1 MEGTVISFDEIE
13 RRFQEVGLGHE
24 TKHRFRFGPKGLP
37 ISEVEKE
44 QLEEIGDVAW
54 DFVAQIDDWYLK
66 AQASPAGS
74 WMANVL
80 ASALPRK
87 GGGYRDRENFW
98 PGNRPWT
105 FMVDTVWT
113 SQGWKIVEIDVTNRN
128 AMGYPLVMR
137 HIYGLNG
144 IWEGI
149 DSYWQQWEG
158 VTQIMPGRLRYY
170 EPYFRFFLSKIK
182 GRLVTEA
189 ELGQWMK
196 ECEKDEDK
204 EVSLLDFPVMY
215 YSREVM
221 SRLFNILRYAENVA
235 IPPKHYLSSKALT
248 TLPWEMNRATD
259 FEVAKFLPK
268 GRLVCRTRPLP
279 EGDFYLKMLQ
289 SSGAHGTFYN
299 DRERLAALHS
309 ERKPKAIWQEAL
321 PICTRPVA
329 YYDDNGQLTHGDFY
343 VRVSLFVTRKGQVVD
358 ADATCS
364 PDNIIHG
371 SKRSVMTVPVLV

>member
-1 MEGTVISFDEIE
+1 MRTFDQIE
-13 RRFQEVGLGHE
+13 AKFQEVGLGHE
-24 TKHRFRFGPKGLP
+24 AKHRFRFGPKGLP
-37 ISEVEKE
+37 ISQAEKD
-44 QLEEIGDVAW
+44 QLEEIGEESRW
-54 DFVAQIDDWYLK
+54 FIYQMDDWFLK
-66 AQASPAGS
+66 AQESPAGS

-80 ASALPRK
+80 TSALPRK
-87 GGGYRDRENFW
+87 NSGYRDSKNC
-98 PGNRPWT
+98 PNNMPWT

-113 SQGWKIVEIDVTNRN
+113 TQGWKIVEIDVTNRN

-137 HIYGLNG
+137 HLYGLDG

-149 DSYWQQWEG
+149 DNYWQEWEG
-158 VTQIMPGRLRYY
+158 VTQIMPDRIRYY

-182 GRLVTEA
+182 GRLVTQA
-189 ELGQWMK
+189 ELGQWIKEQMK
-196 ECEKDEDK
+196 AWEEDK
-204 EVSLLDFPVMY
+204 GAKELELLDFPVMY

-221 SRLFNILRYAENVA
+221 KELFYILRNVEKVA
-235 IPPKHYLSSKALT
+235 IPPKHYLSSKALA
-248 TLPWEMNRATD
+248 TLPWEMNRSKD
-259 FEVAKFLPK
+259 FEVTKFLPK

-289 SSGAHGTFYN
+289 SGGAHGTFYN
-299 DRERLAALHS
+299 DRERLLALHS

-329 YYDDNGQLTHGDFY
+329 YYDDSGQLAHGDFY
-343 VRVSLFVTRKGQVVD
+343 VRVSIFVTRKGQVVD